1 MKKTLFVLTLTLLS
15 AVACSKKDQ
24 AKTIEYYVANIEEA
38 RAVIKDCESR
48 IETASDLPKVMA
60 EENCAN
66 AKLAISRWS
75 EEYSRGSGKPITEAP
90 VRVF

>member
-1 MKKTLFVLTLTLLS
+1 MKKPMAVLMLTLS
-15 AVACSKKDQ
+15 VVACSKKDQ
-24 AKTIEYYVANIEEA
+24 AKTIEHYVANIEEA

-75 EEYSRGSGKPITEAP
+75 EEYSRVSGKPIAEAP